1 MMLEQSA
8 HIFLRLGPLLGAW
21 GAPGGPLGAP
31 KLAKMGIAG
40 YSHPWRPQIGGTAWI
55 YVYGAIFNIFAQKWP
70 YGSFGT

>member
-55 YVYGAIFNIFAQKWP
+55 LA
-70 YGSFGT
+70 GSGWDTSRLMYWNL

>member
-40 YSHPWRPQIGGTAWI
+40 YSQPWRPQIGGTAGI
-55 YVYGAIFNIFAQKWP
+55 LA
-70 YGSFGT
+70 GSGWDTSRLMYWNL

>member
-8 HIFLRLGPLLGAW
+8 HIFLRLGPLFGAW

-55 YVYGAIFNIFAQKWP
+55 LVGSRWDTSRLVYWNL
-70 YGSFGT
+70 